1 MLSSLTLPIFT
12 PLFFYVGISCAGAQ
26 LVLTLIFAYALG
38 DGPWR
43 AEPAFTAH
51 QVVCI
56 PLLLWLTY
64 TGWSH
69 WLASDIGASPAERA
83 LGVHPVGYEMSQVV
97 LAMMLFWDIPSG
109 LMIKVLREPLML
121 AHHIGMAL
129 VALLGFVPLFS
140 HYATFFFGVIEL
152 SGIVLCF
159 VDVFH
164 PKHREYCDWLA
175 TMPKLSKLNDLGRGI
190 FFLLYM
196 VLRAVLF
203 PYVIF
208 TSVVA
213 DYLSVLQLSQADPKV
228 LRGVPLPL
236 LTLTPAAGVLF
247 AFLQVYW
254 GWLLI
259 KQVRKLLAPPAKD
272 GKAL

>member
-1 MLSSLTLPIFT
+1 MLSSFTLPIFT
-12 PLFFYVGISCAGAQ
+12 PLFFYVGISCAAAQ
-26 LVLTLIFAYALG
+26 LVLTLIFSYALG

-43 AEPAFTAH
+43 AEAGFTAH
-51 QVVCI
+51 QVVCM

-64 TGWSH
+64 TGGSS
-69 WLASDIGASPAERA
+69 WLASDVAVSPAERA

-97 LAMMLFWDIPSG
+97 LAMMLMWDIPAG
-109 LMIKVLREPLML
+109 LMVKALREPLML
-121 AHHIGMAL
+121 AHHFGMAL

-140 HYATFFFGVIEL
+140 HYATFFFGVVEL
-152 SGIVLCF
+152 SGIFLCF

-164 PKHREYCDWLA
+164 PKHSEWTAWLKTA
-175 TMPKLSKLNDLGRGI
+175 PMLSKFNDVCRVI

-208 TSVVA
+208 SSVVA
-213 DYLSVLQLSQADPKV
+213 DYWSVLQLSKADPKV

-259 KQVRKLLAPPAKD
+259 KQVRKMMAPPAKD